1 MAKRQLPK
9 EEGVPGN
16 GRLDGDWTSK
26 GDPVKM
32 QKKIFKASPMG
43 FWHLM
48 LEFEDG
54 TKQMVH
60 RGDLERQD
68 AKPGDIWPPDG
79 HEHVT
84 ESPQADA
91 LRKKA

>member
-1 MAKRQLPK
+1 
-9 EEGVPGN
+9 
-16 GRLDGDWTSK
+16 
-26 GDPVKM
+26 M

-60 RGDLERQD
+60 LGDLEPHGPQ
-68 AKPGDIWPPDG
+68 PGDIWPPDG
-79 HEHVT
+79 HGQVADG
-84 ESPQADA
+84 PQTGA
-91 LRKKA
+91 LTKKA

>member
-1 MAKRQLPK
+1 
-9 EEGVPGN
+9 
-16 GRLDGDWTSK
+16 
-26 GDPVKM
+26 M

-60 RGDLERQD
+60 RGDLERHEP
-68 AKPGDIWPPDG
+68 KPGDIWPPDG
-79 HEHVT
+79 NKHVT
-84 ESPQADA
+84 DGPQTGA

>member
-1 MAKRQLPK
+1 
-9 EEGVPGN
+9 
-16 GRLDGDWTSK
+16 
-26 GDPVKM
+26 
-32 QKKIFKASPMG
+32 
-43 FWHLM
+43 M

-60 RGDLERQD
+60 RGDLERHG

-79 HEHVT
+79 YEQVT
-84 ESPQADA
+84 DGLQADA